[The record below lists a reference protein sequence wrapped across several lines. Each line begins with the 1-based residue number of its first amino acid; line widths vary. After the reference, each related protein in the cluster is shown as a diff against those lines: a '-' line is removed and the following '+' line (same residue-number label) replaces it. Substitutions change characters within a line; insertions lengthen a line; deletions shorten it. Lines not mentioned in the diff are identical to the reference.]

1 MAQTKRQY
9 YAPDLDIFSLGQVL
23 TEWFTNQKYQTQ
35 TVPYGNAGIT
45 VQARKEDTFRN
56 LAGMSS
62 ALTISIYPEGENISV
77 EMGNAKWLD
86 KGAVAAVGALIF
98 WPALVTA
105 GIGAYQQNQLQ
116 TQAWQFIETTIRSN
130 SAYGIPVAPSAGMP
144 PMAATPPVT
153 PSAGAVRPLGT
164 AQPAGA
170 PPPLDLSKL
179 GGVTAGAAGSSSTCP
194 QCKQV
199 VRPGAKFCDNC
210 GAPVAQKANVC
221 SACGK
226 PLRPGAR
233 FCDECGN
240 PVR

>member
-9 YAPDLDIFSLGQVL
+9 YAPDLDIFSLGQAL
-23 TEWFTNQKYQTQ
+23 ADWFSGQKYQTQ
-35 TVPYGNAGIT
+35 TVPYGSAGIT
-45 VQARKEDTFRN
+45 VQARREDTFRN

-116 TQAWQFIETTIRSN
+116 TQAWQFIENTIRSN
-130 SAYGIPVAPSAGMP
+130 SAYGNPVTPSAGMP
-144 PMAATPPVT
+144 PMAAPAPQA
-153 PSAGAVRPLGT
+153 PAAAPVRPVDA
-164 AQPAGA
+164 AQPGGA
-170 PPPLDLSKL
+170 PPPLDLSRL
-179 GGVTAGAAGSSSTCP
+179 GSAAAGAGGGSTTCP
-194 QCKQV
+194 QCKQA